1 MTSPATM
8 VLVHGA
14 WGGSHTWRSVRP
26 RLWEAG
32 HPTVTPSLTGIGE
45 RAHLT
50 APYVDLTVHVDDVV
64 NAIVYEDLRDIVL
77 LGFSYGGMVITGA
90 LAHVAD
96 RVRHLVFL
104 DAFVPDDG
112 QAVVDLAPLGGP
124 TDVLTEGRRPDSDWL
139 IQPIDRAFDDPAE
152 AAFHGPRRSPQPLR
166 TFTEP
171 VRLAR
176 PLESFPFKRAYIK
189 ATGDPRRADGRDGFW
204 DAADRYRDHP
214 DWRYEELASNHMVPQ
229 NQPAELVDILISL
242 D

>member
-1 MTSPATM
+1 MTSSTAM

-14 WGGSHTWRSVRP
+14 WGGAHTWRSVRP
-26 RLWEAG
+26 LLWEAG
-32 HPTVTPSLTGIGE
+32 RATVTPSLTGIGE

-50 APYVDLTVHVDDVV
+50 SPHVDLSVHVSDVV

-77 LGFSYGGMVITGA
+77 LGFSYGGMVVTGG

-104 DAFVPDDG
+104 DAFVPDAG
-112 QAVVDLAPLGGP
+112 QAVVDVSSLGGAAVEP
-124 TDVLTEGRRPDSDWL
+124 VGDLLGRDWL

-152 AAFHGPRRSPQPLR
+152 AAFHGPRRTAQPVR

-176 PLESFPFKRAYIK
+176 PLESFPFSRTYIK
-189 ATGDPRRADGRDGFW
+189 ATGDPRRTDGPDPFW

-214 DWRYEELASNHMVPQ
+214 DWRYEELAGNHMVPQ
-229 NQPAELVDILISL
+229 NQPAELVEILLTL